1 MEKLSRRRFL
11 VQSAASVAALG
22 AAPSLLSAMP
32 RKMRLPNPQDSGI
45 DHVIVLMME
54 NRSFDHLLGWLP
66 GGNGVQAGLV
76 YTDTNGV
83 AHATYPLAPD
93 FQGCGHKDPDHSY
106 EGGRIELNGGK
117 CDGWLRADNDEFALG
132 YYVQADLPFL
142 GQAAPEWT
150 TFSRYFSPIMASTYP
165 NRMYQHAGVTD
176 RLDNSAALSSL
187 PTIWD
192 RLADAGRTGLYY
204 ASDAPFLALWGPKY
218 VPITRSFDAFVADC
232 GAGTLPDVAFV
243 DPPFIDSTNGTSSD
257 DHPFS
262 DIRAGEFFMYRV
274 YRAVTTSPA
283 WERTVLFINFDEWGG
298 FFETVAPDTAPDV
311 DPQFQLRGFRVLALV
326 VSPLARRGHVA
337 HTLYDHTSIL
347 NMIEWRWGLDPL
359 SRRDAKANN
368 IAEVLDF
375 SSAPNL
381 AATDYMVPA
390 FASPACP

>member
-11 VQSAASVAALG
+11 VQSAVSVAALG
-22 AAPSLLSAMP
+22 AAPAFLSAIP

-54 NRSFDHLLGWLP
+54 NRSFDHLLGWLA
-66 GGNGVQAGLV
+66 GGNGAQAGLV

-83 AHATYPLAPD
+83 AQATYPLAPD

-117 CDGWLRADNDEFALG
+117 CDGWLRADNDEFAIG

-176 RLDNSAALSSL
+176 RLDNSVALSSL

-218 VPITRSFDAFVADC
+218 VPITRSFDAFVDDC
-232 GAGTLPDVAFV
+232 AAGTLPDVAFV

-262 DIRAGEFFMYRV
+262 DIRAGESFMYRV

-311 DPQFQLRGFRVLALV
+311 DPRFQLRGFRVPALV